1 MSLTLPHH
9 NPTETTAAP
18 ESTRRT
24 AHATSPTPVALCERR
39 GPIALDA
46 QALCRSETSKPQNML
61 FDTPRR
67 AMYSFAEGEMRA
79 NPPQLQVH
87 VYAIRGDD
95 EG

>member
-1 MSLTLPHH
+1 MRKTRTH
-9 NPTETTAAP
+9 
-18 ESTRRT
+18 STRR
-24 AHATSPTPVALCERR
+24 AGALPVRDEQAAEHA
-39 GPIALDA
+39 
-46 QALCRSETSKPQNML
+46 